1 MIALLLLMTT
11 GCTWHMKE
19 NESKETGNTL
29 SKEYTGL
36 QSSFFLPEQYQQ
48 VKTKTE
54 EIAMLFKS
62 SNSTVRVFR
71 QKLGEKLSANSYI
84 EYGNKQ
90 LYEGKAGFTV
100 LENKTRKIRGATIR
114 EIGYK
119 RPPLMALA
127 KDENYYMEVHLINK
141 KEDDVLTFWGKT
153 DEANYDSLKNDLKK
167 AVLSV
172 ERKQEIT
179 NDANVI
185 NNTNKTSSTNINAAA
200 AEASLAS
207 PHIKY
212 SGKQLELEILP
223 NKLVWGRF
231 YPGVPF
237 DEECIEKMLASEK
250 KLEHKFEFIMTYKT
264 FPGGGKFPE
273 EAIKRLYE
281 DERVLMLTL
290 QPFTKELDWIAVL
303 EIINGQ
309 HDSQIKEWAEG
320 LKRIGEPVFVRPI
333 NEMNGDW
340 DPWCAWFFGKD
351 TDLYIQA
358 WRHMVDLFREAGAD
372 NVLFVWNPH
381 DRSYPNFQWNNAHLY
396 YPGDDYVDWIGLT
409 GYNNGTS
416 HPGDVWREFDEI
428 YKPLYTDYLQH
439 YPDKP
444 FMITEFSCNEVG
456 GDKAKWIEKA
466 MASLVN
472 NYPNLKIATW
482 FDNRDNAWL
491 YQLDSTPEAFAAF
504 QKGLKNYGY
513 LKKAIGIRQPPIKTI

>member
-1 MIALLLLMTT
+1 MIASKMFPTLMALFLLMIT
-11 GCTWHMKE
+11 GCTWHTNMPMEADSTSFKE
-19 NESKETGNTL
+19 H
-29 SKEYTGL
+29 TGL
-36 QSSFFLPEQYQQ
+36 QISFFLPEQYQQ
-48 VKTKTE
+48 VKTDTE
-54 EIAMLFKS
+54 EIALLFKS
-62 SNSTVRVFR
+62 TNSTLKVFR
-71 QKLGEKLSANSYI
+71 QELGEKLSSNSYI
-84 EYGNKQ
+84 EYGNQQ
-90 LYEGKAGFTV
+90 LYQGKAGFSV

-119 RPPLMALA
+119 RPQLTALA

-141 KEDDVLTFWGKT
+141 KEDNVVTFWGKT
-153 DEANYDSLKNDLKK
+153 DEANYDSLKEDLKK
-167 AVLSV
+167 VVLSV
-172 ERKQEIT
+172 EKKQAQPGVSNSNIT
-179 NDANVI
+179 RNS
-185 NNTNKTSSTNINAAA
+185 NNTANIAVST
-200 AEASLAS
+200 EASLVS

-212 SGKQLELEILP
+212 SGKQYELEILP

-231 YPGVPF
+231 FPGAPF
-237 DEECIEKMLASEK
+237 NEDCLEKMLASEK
-250 KLEHKFEFIMTYKT
+250 KLEHKFEFMMTYIT

-273 EAIKRLYE
+273 EAIRRVYE

-303 EIINGQ
+303 EIVNGQ
-309 HDSQIKEWAEG
+309 HDLQIKEWAEG
-320 LKRIGEPVFVRPI
+320 FKKIGEPIFVRPL

-358 WRHMVDLFREAGAD
+358 WRHIVDVFREVGAD

-381 DRSYPNFQWNNAHLY
+381 DRSYPDFQWNNAHLY
-396 YPGDDYVDWIGLT
+396 YPGADYVDWIGLT

-428 YKPLYTDYLQH
+428 YKPLYADYLRH

-466 MASLVN
+466 MASLVS

-491 YQLDSTPEAFAAF
+491 YQLDSSPEAFAAF
-504 QKGLKNYGY
+504 QKGLRNHEY
-513 LKKAIGIRQPPIKTI
+513 LKKAIGKCQ